1 MNLYRTMFNNSLK
14 KISMGDVKNLIA
26 EEAIEKIND
35 LVKAND
41 ICLFT
46 TDLTNLPLATCPMS
60 TQEVD
65 DEGNLWFFS
74 SASSEHNRNLA
85 SDNRVQLFY
94 SNKSNYEFLSLY
106 GEASII
112 KDKKKAKELWNP
124 MVKTWFQQGVDDP
137 DLTLIKVTPMDA
149 YYWDTK
155 SNKLVSLFKIMTGA
169 LIGKRMDNGVEGS
182 IKI

>member
-1 MNLYRTMFNNSLK
+1 
-14 KISMGDVKNLIA
+14 MGDVKNLIA
-26 EEAIEKIND
+26 KEAIEKING

-60 TQEVD
+60 TQQVD
-65 DEGNLWFFS
+65 EEGNLWFFS
-74 SASSEHNRNLA
+74 GADSEHNGNLA
-85 SDNRVQLFY
+85 SDDRVQLFY
-94 SNKSNYEFLSLY
+94 SNKSNYEFLSIY
-106 GEASII
+106 GEAVVI

-124 MVKTWFQQGVDDP
+124 MVKTWFHEGVDDP
-137 DLTLIKVTPMDA
+137 NLTLIKVTPSDA

-155 SNKLVSLFKIMTGA
+155 SNKLVSVLKIVTGA
-169 LIGKRMDNGVEGS
+169 LIGKTMDNGVEGS